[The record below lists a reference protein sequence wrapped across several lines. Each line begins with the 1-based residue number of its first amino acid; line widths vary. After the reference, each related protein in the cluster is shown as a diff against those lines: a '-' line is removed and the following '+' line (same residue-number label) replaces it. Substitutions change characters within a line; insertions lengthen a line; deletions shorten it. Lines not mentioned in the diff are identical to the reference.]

1 MSRQLITIH
10 GSYVEPSKS
19 GLTHHLKEAQE
30 EGFWLDIADPDEEDF
45 EILAKVFGFHRLTIE
60 DVQHKQQRPKLE
72 EYQGYSF
79 MVVFSAEWLKDKVHF
94 LEHFIFLGSHYVVT
108 VHDRK
113 TDSLEKLRE
122 HVKAD
127 PGATQEQAAYLTY
140 MVVDALVD
148 DTFPLLERLD
158 ETIDRLQDD
167 IIEKAD
173 PSMLA
178 VIYSLKHDVAE
189 LRRFLANQRD
199 LFQRL
204 ITHSLDLHS
213 PDVTVYWRD
222 VQDHILRQYETVD
235 SLRDL
240 LTGAMDVYLS
250 TVSNRLNSVMKQL
263 TVIATIFLPLTFITG
278 FFGQNF
284 SWMVDHIGSA
294 SAFFAFGIGVDVALS
309 VLLLVLF
316 RRRGWF

>member
-10 GSYVEPSKS
+10 GSYIEPSKS
-19 GLTHHLKEAQE
+19 GLTHHLKQAEA
-30 EGFWLDIADPDEEDF
+30 EGFWLDIIDPDEEDF
-45 EILAKVFGFHRLTIE
+45 EVLSKVFGFHQLTIE
-60 DVQHKQQRPKLE
+60 DIEHKQQRPKLE
-72 EYQGYSF
+72 EYAGYSF
-79 MVVFSAEWLKDKVHF
+79 MVVFSAEWLKDKITF
-94 LEHFIFLGSHYVVT
+94 IEHFIYLGRHYVVT

-113 TDSLEKLRE
+113 TASLETLRD
-122 HVKAD
+122 HIKAD
-127 PGATQEQAAYLTY
+127 PGKTQEQAAYLTY
-140 MVVDALVD
+140 MVIDALVD

-158 ETIDRLQDD
+158 EMIDQLQDD

-178 VIYSLKHDVAE
+178 TIYSLKHDVAE

-204 ITHSLDLHS
+204 ITHSLDLHAA
-213 PDVTVYWRD
+213 DMTVYWRD

-250 TVSNRLNSVMKQL
+250 TVSNRLNVTMKTL
-263 TVIATIFLPLTFITG
+263 TIIASLFLPLSFLTG
-278 FFGQNF
+278 FYGMNFGF
-284 SWMVDHIGSA
+284 LTGVMEPPYWAFTIGILTMLGS
-294 SAFFAFGIGVDVALS
+294 
-309 VLLLVLF
+309 LVVQVILF
-316 RRRGWF
+316 RRRGWL

>member
-1 MSRQLITIH
+1 
-10 GSYVEPSKS
+10 
-19 GLTHHLKEAQE
+19 
-30 EGFWLDIADPDEEDF
+30 
-45 EILAKVFGFHRLTIE
+45 
-60 DVQHKQQRPKLE
+60 
-72 EYQGYSF
+72 
-79 MVVFSAEWLKDKVHF
+79 
-94 LEHFIFLGSHYVVT
+94 
-108 VHDRK
+108 
-113 TDSLEKLRE
+113 
-122 HVKAD
+122 
-127 PGATQEQAAYLTY
+127 

-158 ETIDRLQDD
+158 ETIDQLQDD
-167 IIEKAD
+167 IIQKAD

-178 VIYSLKHDVAE
+178 IIYSLKHDVAE

-250 TVSNRLNSVMKQL
+250 TVSNRLNVTMKTL
-263 TVIATIFLPLTFITG
+263 TIIASLFLPLSFLTG
-278 FFGQNF
+278 FYGMNF
-284 SWMVDHIGSA
+284 AFLTGVMEPPFWAFTIGIATMIGS
-294 SAFFAFGIGVDVALS
+294 
-309 VLLLVLF
+309 LVVQVILF
-316 RRRGWF
+316 RRRGWL

>member
-10 GSYVEPSKS
+10 GSYIEPSKS
-19 GLTHHLKEAQE
+19 GLTHHLKEAEE
-30 EGFWLDIADPDEEDF
+30 EGFWLDITDPDEEDF
-45 EILAKVFGFHRLTIE
+45 EILAKVFGFHHLTLE

-79 MVVFSAEWLKDKVHF
+79 MVVFSAEWLKNKIAF
-94 LEHFIFLGSHYVVT
+94 IEHFIFLGRHYVVT
-108 VHDRK
+108 VHDQK
-113 TDSLEKLRE
+113 TASLETLRD
-122 HVKAD
+122 HIKAD

-140 MVVDALVD
+140 MVIDALVD

-158 ETIDRLQDD
+158 EMIDQLQDD

-178 VIYSLKHDVAE
+178 IIYSLKHDVAE

-213 PDVTVYWRD
+213 ADMTVYWRD

-250 TVSNRLNSVMKQL
+250 TVSNRLNVTMKTL
-263 TVIATIFLPLTFITG
+263 TIIASLFLPLSFLTG
-278 FFGQNF
+278 FYGMN
-284 SWMVDHIGSA
+284 
-294 SAFFAFGIGVDVALS
+294 FAFLTGVMEPPYWAFTIGIATMVGS
-309 VLLLVLF
+309 LVVQVILF
-316 RRRGWF
+316 RRRGWL